1 VDHSEQS
8 DALRKELS
16 GKQRTAEGLFLTI
29 DPGFVHRRKI
39 ETILG
44 PPGMELIDRHIQE
57 LPDLPEALREVRIDR
72 IYTRAIVNFCDAL
85 GVHGLRELL
94 NAGRGRLFSSVEVL
108 EACPE
113 IFGDQP
119 RMVSRV
125 KTPGIDQYAVEL
137 RYSRE
142 RVRSDT
148 LRSYLHD
155 ENEHAIIARFHSRK
169 ENLLVFEPLVMG
181 APWLWSGNVLL
192 PEDDAVWWSHAY
204 GEVFVEDIDELAK
217 AVEVADAVGDWKVM
231 EHVSEQAFK
240 QCLAEILGVDAPR
253 DWGGER
259 SDLYSAHVH
268 LRGRRH
274 PTAFLLKGPAR
285 FSPMTLNHLGKNN
298 DQIVRLSHEPADLLI
313 VQHCHDIGT
322 DVRETLR
329 AFAVQPG
336 PIRRRY
342 CLIDGRD
349 SYKILLAYG
358 KLDRAKELSRP

>member
-1 VDHSEQS
+1 MDHREQS

-16 GKQRTAEGLFLTI
+16 GEQRTAEGLFLTI

-44 PPGMELIDRHIQE
+44 PRGMELIDRQIHE
-57 LPDLPEALREVRIDR
+57 LPDVPEWTREVRIDH

-85 GVHGLRELL
+85 GIRGLRELL
-94 NAGRGRLFSSVEVL
+94 NAARGRLFSSVEIL

-113 IFGDQP
+113 IFSDQP
-119 RMVSRV
+119 RVASRV
-125 KTPGIDQYAVEL
+125 KTPGVDKFAVEL

-148 LRSYLHD
+148 LRSHLHD
-155 ENEHAIIARFHSRK
+155 ENEHAIIAEFHSKR
-169 ENLLVFEPLVMG
+169 EGLLVFEPLVMG
-181 APWLWSGNVLL
+181 APWLWSGNELL
-192 PEDDAVWWSHAY
+192 PADDAVWWSHSY

-217 AVEVADAVGDWKVM
+217 AAKVTDADGDWKVM

-253 DWGGER
+253 DWGGEK

-268 LRGRRH
+268 LNGRRQ

-298 DQIVRLSHEPADLLI
+298 DQIMRLSHEPANLLV

-329 AFAVQPG
+329 VFAVQPG
-336 PIRRRY
+336 PMRRRY

-349 SYKILLAYG
+349 SYRILLGYG
-358 KLDRAKELSRP
+358 KLDRAKELSAS